1 MTNYLVDARACLPCV
16 QCVLLLLLLLLL
28 HFHFHFLLT
37 HSLGP
42 PTDSLT
48 HSPPHTHF
56 YTPSFKGFAPTML
69 SGAPYTGI
77 QMTSYEMIKRMG
89 PEGGQGIAWQLVSG
103 AVSGLLA
110 QTVTYPGDT
119 VRRRMQNNGAG
130 GAARVYTNSLHCTR
144 QIWALEGLNG
154 FFKGSWSNT
163 LRAVPAAAFQF
174 AAYEV
179 FKKALKCEE

>member
-1 MTNYLVDARACLPCV
+1 MNKCR
-16 QCVLLLLLLLLL
+16 
-28 HFHFHFLLT
+28 
-37 HSLGP
+37 
-42 PTDSLT
+42 
-48 HSPPHTHF
+48 
-56 YTPSFKGFAPTML
+56 FKGFAPTML

-89 PEGGQGIAWQLVSG
+89 PGAGEGILWQLVAG
-103 AVSGLLA
+103 AASGLLA

-130 GAARVYTNSLHCTR
+130 GSERVYKNSWHCTK
-144 QIWALEGLNG
+144 QIWTKEGLQG

-174 AAYEV
+174 AAYEF
-179 FKKALKCEE
+179 FKKQLGC